1 MGKRRLIWS
10 QSALDDMTG
19 IFDYYNERNKSKV
32 YSAKLLNEFKT
43 TMRLIVSSPCMGI
56 KTEDVNIRYV
66 ISGDYALFYEV
77 TIHTIEVLIVW
88 DCGQSPGRLEMRVK
102 RLH

>member
-10 QSALDDMTG
+10 QSALDDMTDMTG

-56 KTEDVNIRYV
+56 KT
-66 ISGDYALFYEV
+66 
-77 TIHTIEVLIVW
+77 
-88 DCGQSPGRLEMRVK
+88 
-102 RLH
+102 